1 MTTKQKT
8 LIRDFIK
15 YFDGLQYTNDLNS
28 PSHNTL
34 IEDYCDKLQ
43 EDYSLIDVQ
52 TKELEDSLLTI
63 LNVIRKI

>member
-15 YFDGLQYTNDLNS
+15 YFDGLQYTNDVNS

-34 IEDYCDKLQ
+34 I
-43 EDYSLIDVQ
+43 
-52 TKELEDSLLTI
+52 EDSLLTI